1 MRNRRL
7 LWAFCAYTVLAV
19 MAGFTL
25 DGKLLYAVW
34 IVLGYFALRT
44 YIAHRAGW

>member
-1 MRNRRL
+1 M
-7 LWAFCAYTVLAV
+7 CAYAALALS
-19 MAGFTL
+19 ATFTL
-25 DGKLLYAVW
+25 NGKMRYFVW